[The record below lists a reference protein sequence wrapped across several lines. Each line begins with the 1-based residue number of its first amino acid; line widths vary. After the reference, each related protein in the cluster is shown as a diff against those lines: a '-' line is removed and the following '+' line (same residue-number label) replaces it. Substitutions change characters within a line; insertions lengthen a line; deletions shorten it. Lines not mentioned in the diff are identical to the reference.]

1 MSALTNA
8 AATPRRFGRAAG
20 AARAPKVRRFTAER
34 MAFPLFVSMLGV
46 TALVYLAGLIGLSL
60 LLLS

>member
-1 MSALTNA
+1 M
-8 AATPRRFGRAAG
+8 RRS
-20 AARAPKVRRFTAER
+20 TAER

-46 TALVYLAGLIGLSL
+46 TALIYVAGLIGLSL

>member
-8 AATPRRFGRAAG
+8 SATPRRFGRAAG
-20 AARAPKVRRFTAER
+20 AVRGPKVRRSTAER
-34 MAFPLFVSMLGV
+34 VAFPLFVSMLGV
-46 TALVYLAGLIGLSL
+46 TAVVYLAGLIGLSL